1 LGWGFKGIAALANGK
16 TKPGNQVK
24 ISLMT
29 TILKKALGWFQ
40 KKSNFVRLYNID
52 VSQDPVRPE
61 LSLRWRTSFDRKIFG
76 LKQGD
81 EILAVVCLAFTNDI
95 PHTVRELD
103 LMSRVSKYEK
113 NADIAIAY
121 TVWSN
126 KKGIGSG
133 KQIMK
138 EVLQYAKAQHF
149 QKLVTLSPLTPMAT
163 HFHIR
168 NGAKLISL
176 NSTTQNFEYRLRKN

>member
-1 LGWGFKGIAALANGK
+1 
-16 TKPGNQVK
+16 
-24 ISLMT
+24 
-29 TILKKALGWFQ
+29 
-40 KKSNFVRLYNID
+40 
-52 VSQDPVRPE
+52 VRPQ

-81 EILAVVCLAFTNDI
+81 EIQAVVCLAFTNDI